1 MFVSAPQGIFRNVQN
16 IFSKVIANDGVLY
29 TNLDTFKDKI

>member
-1 MFVSAPQGIFRNVQN
+1 MFVSALQGIFRNVQN
-16 IFSKVIANDGVLY
+16 FFKVIANDDVLY

>member
-1 MFVSAPQGIFRNVQN
+1 MFVSALQGIFRNVQN
-16 IFSKVIANDGVLY
+16 IFSKVIANNGVLY